1 MSSNDTSTPGTAST
15 PSRNASGAELA
26 RLRPIVRI
34 GSVFAAIGYITLSQ
48 TGVID
53 DIRVW
58 AQMRPPAIIEL
69 SQYGVQRG
77 KTTTITVDGQ
87 NLIEADAVVFDDAR
101 ISGKI
106 VSRREKGR
114 VEIRRVEGS
123 TAALINDIADKT
135 ELIVE
140 MTVPDSVEPGTHG
153 FRVRTPLGT
162 TALRTF
168 AVGLLPELD
177 ETEMNDEPDGSQAM
191 TLPMTAN
198 GALQRGGDVD
208 HYWFEAKAGQQIV
221 FALTGTPIGS
231 RIDST
236 VTVLDASG
244 ATIAS
249 NDDGTW
255 QMRDSLLVHTFAKD
269 GRYAVR
275 IADALDAGGPRD
287 FHYRLTA
294 GELPYVTSV
303 FPLGGARDSVTRFA
317 IEGVHLGTTATAK
330 PTAAATPASV
340 RLADP
345 REHALA
351 TPHPA
356 LSPQAGRGV
365 QDASTAVKHSPSPPQ
380 GERAGVRG
388 HAGIALHV
396 TPPIPDTT
404 RVKTASQTDTLA
416 LKLTTADGTTALNEP
431 RVARGIDPEIVETVA
446 LSGAPAGQVVTW
458 PITINGRITS
468 AASTKAGGTDTY
480 RIRARKG
487 QRVVLSVA
495 AERLGSP
502 LDAVIEVLDSAGKP
516 IPRAIVRP
524 VWETSVDL
532 RDHSSTQASMR
543 LLSTSGLR
551 RGDYVFVD
559 RELMQIRELP
569 KGPDEDTP
577 LTQFRGRRISF
588 EGTSGESH
596 ANTRPVY
603 KVEIHPPGTKL
614 SPNGLPLF
622 TLTNR
627 NDDGGPLYGKDPYL
641 DFTAPADGEYVVRLA
656 DTRGRG
662 GRDFAY
668 RLTIAPPRPDFTVFL
683 NPTNPNVPRGSRV
696 PVTVTAFRHDGFDG
710 PIHVKL
716 TGLPSGVEASPGVI
730 LPGHTNVAITVS
742 ASEDAAAATSPFSV
756 IAEGRIDA
764 GRTTRAARAA
774 GDANAAGAAAQTTVT
789 RTPDLERALP
799 LVTVTTPP
807 DVRVV
812 SVEPKVI
819 ELEPGKRATVHA
831 KIARGNGFTGRVP
844 LNVLNLP
851 FRVTVPNTGLNGIL
865 ITEQQDGRDFII
877 EADPAAAPLEQT
889 LYVTARAEVNSA
901 EPNERAS
908 TPIILRIL
916 PAASGTPT
924 ASASASLPK

>member
-1 MSSNDTSTPGTAST
+1 MTNPPST
-15 PSRNASGAELA
+15 ELT
-26 RLRPIVRI
+26 RFRPTVRI
-34 GSVFAAIGYITLSQ
+34 GSAIACAAYLALSQ

-53 DIRVW
+53 DVRVW

-69 SQYGVQRG
+69 SQYGVPRG
-77 KTTTITVDGQ
+77 KTTTIIVDGQ
-87 NLIEADAVVFDDAR
+87 NLIDADAVVFDDGR

-106 VSRREKGR
+106 VSRRDKGR

-123 TAALINDIADKT
+123 TAAPISDIANNT

-140 MTVPDSVEPGTHG
+140 MTVPDGVEPGTHG

-168 AVGLLPELD
+168 AVGVLAELD
-177 ETEMNDEPDGSQAM
+177 ETEMNDTPDGSQVM

-208 HYWFEAKAGQQIV
+208 HYLFEAKAGQQVV

-236 VTVLDASG
+236 VAIVDASG

-275 IADALDAGGPRD
+275 VADALDAGGPRD

-317 IEGVHLGTTATAK
+317 VEGVHLGVASMKSTS
-330 PTAAATPASV
+330 AARPSV

-345 REHALA
+345 REHAQA
-351 TPHPA
+351 APDPA
-356 LSPQAGRGV
+356 LSAQAGRAIE
-365 QDASTAVKHSPSPPQ
+365 QNEQHEAAPSPRQ
-380 GERAGVRG
+380 EKSAGARAP
-388 HAGIALHV
+388 AGSIALHV
-396 TPPIPDTT
+396 APPIPETA
-404 RVKTASQTDTLA
+404 RVKTASQTDALS
-416 LKLTTADGTTALNEP
+416 LKLTTVDGTSALNER
-431 RVARGIDPEIVETVA
+431 RVARGIDPEIVETEA
-446 LSGAPAGQVVTW
+446 LSGSAAGQPVTW

-468 AASTKAGGTDTY
+468 TPSLAGGVDTY

-487 QRVVLSVA
+487 QRVIFSIA
-495 AERLGSP
+495 AERFGSP
-502 LDAVIEVLDSAGKP
+502 LDAVIDVLDSAGKP
-516 IPRAIVRP
+516 IPRVIVRP
-524 VWETSVDL
+524 VWETNIDL
-532 RDHSSTQASMR
+532 RDHSSTQASAR
-543 LLSTSGLR
+543 LLSTSGLK
-551 RGDYVFVD
+551 RGDFVFVD

-622 TLTNR
+622 TLYNR
-627 NDDGGPLYGKDPYL
+627 NDDGGPLYGKDSYL
-641 DFTAPADGEYVVRLA
+641 DFTAPTDGEFIVRLT

-683 NPTNPNVPRGSRV
+683 NPANPNVPRGSRV

-716 TGLPSGVEASPGVI
+716 TGLPAGVEATDGVI
-730 LPGHTNVAITVS
+730 LPGHTNVAVTLS
-742 ASEDAAAATSPFSV
+742 ASENAAAVTSAFSV
-756 IAEGRIDA
+756 IAEA
-764 GRTTRAARAA
+764 QVPAATGTVTSETGTSETGKSEPATS
-774 GDANAAGAAAQTTVT
+774 GTVT
-789 RTPDLERALP
+789 RTADLERALP
-799 LVTVTTPP
+799 LVTVTTAP

-865 ITEQQDGRDFII
+865 ITEQQDGRDFVI
-877 EADPAAAPLEQT
+877 EADPAAAPLEQM
-889 LYVTARAEVNSA
+889 LYVTARAEVNSG
-901 EPNERAS
+901 EPTERAS

-916 PAASGTPT
+916 PAAATPT
-924 ASASASLPK
+924 AAAAGASPQQPPQPR

>member
-1 MSSNDTSTPGTAST
+1 MTDHHSTHPTHPT
-15 PSRNASGAELA
+15 DLVRV
-26 RLRPIVRI
+26 RPIVRTA
-34 GSVFAAIGYITLSQ
+34 SAFATIGYIALSYA
-48 TGVID
+48 GVID
-53 DIRVW
+53 DVRVW

-69 SQYGVQRG
+69 SQYGVERG
-77 KTTTITVDGQ
+77 ETTTITVDGQ
-87 NLIEADAVVFDDAR
+87 NLIDADAVLFDDAR

-106 VSRREKGR
+106 VSRRDKGR
-114 VEIRRVEGS
+114 IEIRRVEGS
-123 TAALINDIADKT
+123 TAAPISDIASNT

-177 ETEMNDEPDGSQAM
+177 EAEMNDTPEGAQVM

-198 GALQRGGDVD
+198 GSLQRGGDVD
-208 HYWFEAKAGQQIV
+208 HFWFEAKAGQQVV

-231 RIDST
+231 RVDST

-255 QMRDSLLVHTFAKD
+255 QMRDSLLIHTFAKD

-275 IADALDAGGPRD
+275 VADALDAGGPRD

-303 FPLGGARDSVTRFA
+303 FPLGGGRDSLTRFA
-317 IEGVHLGTTATAK
+317 IEGVHLGT
-330 PTAAATPASV
+330 AAAAKSTTAV

-345 REHALA
+345 RERAQAAPHSAL
-351 TPHPA
+351 TPK
-356 LSPQAGRGV
+356 GRG
-365 QDASTAVKHSPSPPQ
+365 
-380 GERAGVRG
+380 G
-388 HAGIALHV
+388 HAGAIALNV
-396 TPPIPDTT
+396 APPIPDTA
-404 RVKTASQTDTLA
+404 RVKTAPQTDTLA
-416 LKLTTADGTTALNEP
+416 LKVTTADGAAALNER
-431 RVARGIDPEIVETVA
+431 RVARGIDPEIVETEA
-446 LSGAPAGQVVTW
+446 LSGTAAGQLVTW
-458 PITINGRITS
+458 PITINGRI
-468 AASTKAGGTDTY
+468 AKTDTY
-480 RIRARKG
+480 RIHARKG
-487 QRVVLSVA
+487 QRVVFSVA
-495 AERLGSP
+495 AERFGSP
-502 LDAVIEVLDSAGKP
+502 LDAVLDVRDSTGKP

-551 RGDYVFVD
+551 RGDYIFVD

-596 ANTRPVY
+596 ANTRAVY

-622 TLTNR
+622 TLDNR

-641 DFTAPADGEYVVRLA
+641 DFTAPAAGEYLVRLS

-683 NPTNPNVPRGSRV
+683 NPANPNVPRGSRV

-716 TGLPSGVEASPGVI
+716 AGLPAGVEAASGVI
-730 LPGHTNVAITVS
+730 LPGHTNVAITLS
-742 ASEDAAAATSPFSV
+742 ASEDAAAVTSPFSV
-756 IAEGRIDA
+756 IAEAHI
-764 GRTTRAARAA
+764 T
-774 GDANAAGAAAQTTVT
+774 GAATVT
-789 RTPDLERALP
+789 RTADLERALA

-812 SVEPKVI
+812 SVEPAVI

-865 ITEQQDGRDFII
+865 ITEQQDGRDFVI

-889 LYVTARAEVNSA
+889 LYVTARAEVNSG

-916 PAASGTPT
+916 PATSAPT
-924 ASASASLPK
+924 AAAAAASASAGPPQRQ

>member
-1 MSSNDTSTPGTAST
+1 MTNHPSTDLT
-15 PSRNASGAELA
+15 

-34 GSVFAAIGYITLSQ
+34 GSAFAAIGYIALSP

-53 DIRVW
+53 NFRVW

-69 SQYGVQRG
+69 SQYGVPRG

-87 NLIEADAVVFDDAR
+87 NLTEADAVMFDDPR

-106 VSRREKGR
+106 VSRRDKGR
-114 VEIRRVEGS
+114 VELRRVEGS
-123 TAALINDIADKT
+123 TAAPITDIANNT

-140 MTVPDSVEPGTHG
+140 MTVPDGVEPGTHG
-153 FRVRTPLGT
+153 FRLRTPLGT

-168 AVGLLPELD
+168 AVGLLAELD
-177 ETEMNDEPDGSQAM
+177 ETEMNDTPDGSQVM

-208 HYWFEAKAGQQIV
+208 HFLFDAKAGQQIV

-236 VTVLDASG
+236 VSVLDASG

-275 IADALDAGGPRD
+275 VADALDAGGPRD

-294 GELPYVTSV
+294 GELPYVTSI

-317 IEGVHLGTTATAK
+317 VEGVHLANANAASSSASSPAKAASATR
-330 PTAAATPASV
+330 ASV

-345 REHALA
+345 REHAQA
-351 TPHPA
+351 APA
-356 LSPQAGRGV
+356 G
-365 QDASTAVKHSPSPPQ
+365 T
-380 GERAGVRG
+380 
-388 HAGIALHV
+388 IALHV
-396 TPPIPDTT
+396 TPPIPDTA
-404 RVKTASQTDTLA
+404 RVKTAPQTDTLS
-416 LKLTTADGTTALNEP
+416 LKLMTADGAAALNER
-431 RVARGIDPEIVETVA
+431 RVARGIDPEIVETEA
-446 LSGAPAGQVVTW
+446 LTSTAPGQLVTW
-458 PITINGRITS
+458 PITVNGRIYSDAAKSADHTS
-468 AASTKAGGTDTY
+468 AGGASNAGGVDTY

-487 QRVVLSVA
+487 QRVVFSIA
-495 AERLGSP
+495 AERFGSP
-502 LDAVIEVLDSAGKP
+502 LDAVIDVLDSAGKP

-551 RGDYVFVD
+551 RGDFVFVD

-622 TLTNR
+622 TLHNR

-641 DFTAPADGEYVVRLA
+641 DFTAPADGEYVVRLT

-683 NPTNPNVPRGSRV
+683 NPANPNVPRGSRV
-696 PVTVTAFRHDGFDG
+696 PVTITAFRHDGFDG

-716 TGLPSGVEASPGVI
+716 TGLPAGVEATDGVI
-730 LPGHTNVAITVS
+730 LPGHTTVAVTLT
-742 ASEDAAAATSPFSV
+742 ASDDAAAVTSPFSV
-756 IAEGRIDA
+756 VASAKVSATGTAPTETA
-764 GRTTRAARAA
+764 TSE
-774 GDANAAGAAAQTTVT
+774 TVT
-789 RTPDLERALP
+789 RTADLERALP
-799 LVTVTTPP
+799 LVTVTTAP

-889 LYVTARAEVNSA
+889 LYVTARAEVNSN

-908 TPIILRIL
+908 TAIVLRIL
-916 PAASGTPT
+916 PAAATPT
-924 ASASASLPK
+924 AAAGASAQLQPQPR

>member
-1 MSSNDTSTPGTAST
+1 MSHHHSTDLT
-15 PSRNASGAELA
+15 
-26 RLRPIVRI
+26 RLRPIVRTA
-34 GSVFAAIGYITLSQ
+34 SAFVAIGYVALSNA
-48 TGVID
+48 GMFD
-53 DIRVW
+53 GLRVW

-69 SQYGVQRG
+69 SQYGVPRG

-87 NLIEADAVVFDDAR
+87 NLIDADAVLFDDAR

-106 VSRREKGR
+106 VSRRDKGR

-123 TAALINDIADKT
+123 TAAPITDIASNT

-140 MTVPDSVEPGTHG
+140 MTVPDGVEPGPHG
-153 FRVRTPLGT
+153 FRLRTPLGT

-177 ETEMNDEPDGSQAM
+177 ETEMNDTPDGAQTM

-208 HYWFEAKAGQQIV
+208 HYLFDAKAGQQIV
-221 FALTGTPIGS
+221 FAVTGSPIGS

-236 VTVLDASG
+236 VAVLDASG

-275 IADALDAGGPRD
+275 VADALDAGGPRD

-303 FPLGGARDSVTRFA
+303 FPLGGARDSLTRFA
-317 IEGVHLGTTATAK
+317 VEGVHLGNVASAA
-330 PTAAATPASV
+330 TAAAAKATPATRTSV

-345 REHALA
+345 REHAA
-351 TPHPA
+351 AAPHPT

-365 QDASTAVKHSPSPPQ
+365 QGA
-380 GERAGVRG
+380 
-388 HAGIALHV
+388 IALHV
-396 TPPIPDTT
+396 APPIPDTA
-404 RVKTASQTDTLA
+404 RVKTASQTDTLS
-416 LKLTTADGTTALNEP
+416 LKLTTADGAAALNER
-431 RVARGIDPEIVETVA
+431 RVARGIDPEIVETEA
-446 LSGAPAGQVVTW
+446 LSGSAAGQLVTW

-468 AASTKAGGTDTY
+468 ASKSKADGSANAAGAAASASSAGNATSLTKADGVDTY
-480 RIRARKG
+480 RIRAHKG
-487 QRVVLSVA
+487 QRVVFSVA

-502 LDAVIEVLDSAGKP
+502 LDAVIDVLDAAGKP
-516 IPRAIVRP
+516 IPRVIVRP
-524 VWETSVDL
+524 VWETNIDL
-532 RDHSSTQASMR
+532 RDHSSTQASAR

-551 RGDYVFVD
+551 RGDFVFVD

-569 KGPDEDTP
+569 KSPDEDTP

-596 ANTRPVY
+596 ANTRPLY

-622 TLTNR
+622 TLYNR
-627 NDDGGPLYGKDPYL
+627 NDDGGPLYGKDSYL
-641 DFTAPADGEYVVRLA
+641 DFTAPADGEYLVRLA

-683 NPTNPNVPRGSRV
+683 NPSNPNVPRGSRV

-716 TGLPSGVEASPGVI
+716 TGLPAGVEATTGVI
-730 LPGHTNVAITVS
+730 LPGHTNVAVTVS
-742 ASEDAAAATSPFSV
+742 ASEDAATATSPFSV
-756 IAEGRIDA
+756 VAEAKTSASGEI
-764 GRTTRAARAA
+764 TTRTA
-774 GDANAAGAAAQTTVT
+774 
-789 RTPDLERALP
+789 DLERALP

-844 LNVLNLP
+844 LALLNLP

-865 ITEQQDGRDFII
+865 VTEQQDGRDFVI

-889 LYVTARAEVNSA
+889 LFVTARAEVNSG

-916 PAASGTPT
+916 PSATGTPT
-924 ASASASLPK
+924 AAAGAGAGASGQPPPPPPPPQQPPPQPK

>member
-1 MSSNDTSTPGTAST
+1 MTNHHSTDLT
-15 PSRNASGAELA
+15 
-26 RLRPIVRI
+26 RLRPRVRI
-34 GSVFAAIGYITLSQ
+34 GSAFAAIGYIALSQ
-48 TGVID
+48 MGVID

-69 SQYGVQRG
+69 SQYGVPRG

-87 NLIEADAVVFDDAR
+87 NLIEADAVLFDDGR
-101 ISGKI
+101 IGGKI
-106 VSRREKGR
+106 VSRRDKGR

-123 TAALINDIADKT
+123 TAALITDIASNT

-140 MTVPDSVEPGTHG
+140 MTVPDGVEPGTHG
-153 FRVRTPLGT
+153 LRVRTPLGT

-168 AVGLLPELD
+168 AVGLLAELD
-177 ETEMNDEPDGSQAM
+177 ETEMNDTPDGAQVM

-208 HYWFEAKAGQQIV
+208 HFLFDAKAGQQIV

-236 VTVLDASG
+236 VTILDASG

-275 IADALDAGGPRD
+275 VADALDAGGPRD

-303 FPLGGARDSVTRFA
+303 FPLGGERDSVTRFA
-317 IEGVHLGTTATAK
+317 IEGVHLGALK
-330 PTAAATPASV
+330 SVTPASV
-340 RLADP
+340 RLADS
-345 REHALA
+345 REAA
-351 TPHPA
+351 KDTPHPT
-356 LSPQAGRGV
+356 LSPQAGRG
-365 QDASTAVKHSPSPPQ
+365 AENGAV
-380 GERAGVRG
+380 
-388 HAGIALHV
+388 ALHV
-396 TPPIPDTT
+396 APPIPDTA
-404 RVKTASQTDTLA
+404 RVKTAPQTDALS
-416 LKLTTADGTTALNEP
+416 LKLTTAGGAAALNER
-431 RVARGIDPEIVETVA
+431 RVARGIDPEIVETEA
-446 LSGAPAGQVVTW
+446 LTGTKAGQLVTW

-468 AASTKAGGTDTY
+468 VAATKAGGAAASANSAANASASSQAGGVDTY

-487 QRVVLSVA
+487 QRVVFSVA
-495 AERLGSP
+495 AERFGSP
-502 LDAVIEVLDSAGKP
+502 LDAVIDVLDSTGKP

-524 VWETSVDL
+524 VWETNVDL
-532 RDHSSTQASMR
+532 RDHTSTQASMR

-622 TLTNR
+622 TLENR

-641 DFTAPADGEYVVRLA
+641 DFTAPSDGEFIVRLT

-668 RLTIAPPRPDFTVFL
+668 RLTIASPRPDFTVFL
-683 NPTNPNVPRGSRV
+683 NPANPNVPRGSRV

-716 TGLPSGVEASPGVI
+716 TGLPPGVESSSGVI
-730 LPGHTNVAITVS
+730 LPGHTSVAITVS

-756 IAEGRIDA
+756 IAEA
-764 GRTTRAARAA
+764 NVSSSANSSAA
-774 GDANAAGAAAQTTVT
+774 TVT
-789 RTPDLERALP
+789 RTADLERALP
-799 LVTVTTPP
+799 LLTVTTPP

-819 ELEPGKRATVHA
+819 ELEPGKRATVYA

-844 LNVLNLP
+844 LSVLNLP

-889 LYVTARAEVNSA
+889 LYVTARAEVNSG

-916 PAASGTPT
+916 PAVAGTPT
-924 ASASASLPK
+924 AASAGAPPGLPPQPR